1 MFGPCIQPPIIAHI
15 NRVRY
20 EYHKTFVC
28 PDKSLQTEAQ
38 RRADYIMRTNDFS
51 HEGFINEFQGKDVRG
66 ENLAKYYGEDYV
78 VQAWLDSP
86 LHKALLLGNWSEIA
100 VATSGV
106 YTVLWMRE

>member
-28 PDKSLQTEAQ
+28 PDKKLQTEAQ
-38 RRADYIMRTNDFS
+38 RRADYIMRTNDYS
-51 HEGFINEFQGKDVRG
+51 HEGFLNEFEGKDVRG
-66 ENLAKYYGEDYV
+66 ENLARVYGEGEV
-78 VQAWLDSP
+78 VEAWMNSP
-86 LHKALLLGNWSEIA
+86 LHKGNLLDDWSEIA

-106 YTVLWMRE
+106 YTVLWVK